1 MKTHRSPGRSRSRM
15 AMTAPMR
22 APSIPPVC
30 HWVRSG
36 KARER

>member
-1 MKTHRSPGRSRSRM
+1 M